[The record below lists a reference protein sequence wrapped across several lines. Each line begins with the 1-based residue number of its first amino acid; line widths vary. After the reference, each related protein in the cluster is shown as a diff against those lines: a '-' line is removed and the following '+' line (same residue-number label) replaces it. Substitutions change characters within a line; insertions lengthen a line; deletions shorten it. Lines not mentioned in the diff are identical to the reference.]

1 MPIKRAE
8 SSIGWYKESK
18 VVGENRRKGIRGN
31 FMEFVEPIRDRKKIE
46 AIKKLLRGS
55 NLRDYVLFT
64 FGINSGL
71 RVSDLLKLQVVDVRD
86 EKGRIKDRVTLR
98 EKKTGKSKTFPFSE
112 TVVKALKEYLVDK
125 DLANSSALFPSRK
138 GGGPITRQQA
148 YRILNDAA
156 KAVGLKDK
164 IGTHT
169 LRKTFGYHAY
179 LTGVDITRIQALMNH
194 SSPRE
199 TLRYIGITQDELDD
213 VYLNLNL

>member
-8 SSIGWYKESK
+8 SFIGWYKGSK
-18 VVGENRRKGIRGN
+18 VVGENRRKGMRGN
-31 FMEFVEPIRDRKKIE
+31 LMEFVEPIRDRKKIE

-98 EKKTGKSKTFPFSE
+98 EKKTRKSKTFPFSE

-125 DLANSSALFPSRK
+125 DLVNSSALFPSRK

-179 LTGVDITRIQALMNH
+179 MTGVDITRIQALMNH

>member
-1 MPIKRAE
+1 
-8 SSIGWYKESK
+8 
-18 VVGENRRKGIRGN
+18 
-31 FMEFVEPIRDRKKIE
+31 MEFVEPIRDRKKIE

-64 FGINSGL
+64 LGINSGL
-71 RVSDLLKLQVVDVRD
+71 RVSDLLLLQVSDVRD
-86 EKGRIKDRVTLR
+86 EKGKVKDRVSIR
-98 EKKTGKSKTFPFSE
+98 EKKTGKSKTFPFSD
-112 TVVKALKEYLVDK
+112 TVVKALKEYIGENDFT
-125 DLANSSALFPSRK
+125 AGSALFSSRK

-156 KAVGLKDK
+156 RAVGIKDK

-179 LTGVDITRIQALMNH
+179 TAGVDVTRIQALLNH

>member
-1 MPIKRAE
+1 
-8 SSIGWYKESK
+8 
-18 VVGENRRKGIRGN
+18 
-31 FMEFVEPIRDRKKIE
+31 MEFVEPIRDRKKIE